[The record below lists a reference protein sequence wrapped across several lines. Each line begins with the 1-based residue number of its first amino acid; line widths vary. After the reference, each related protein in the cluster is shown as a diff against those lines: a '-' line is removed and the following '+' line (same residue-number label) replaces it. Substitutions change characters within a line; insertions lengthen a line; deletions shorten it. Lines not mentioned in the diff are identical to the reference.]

1 MSIELAD
8 AMRAMQSHGWLLLG
22 ATGQAVFSS
31 RFVLQWVYSERRGRS
46 AIPLVFWYVSIVGA
60 ALLLGYAIHLRDP
73 VFITAQ
79 SGGML
84 IYLRNLQLRRREAR
98 HVGAEENPC

>member
-1 MSIELAD
+1 MNPGLAD
-8 AMRAMQSHGWLLLG
+8 AMSSLQSHGWLLLG
-22 ATGQAVFSS
+22 VIGQAVFSS

-46 AIPLVFWYVSIVGA
+46 AIPQAFWYLSIAGA
-60 ALLLGYAIHLRDP
+60 ALLLGYAIHLGDP

-84 IYLRNLQLRRREAR
+84 IYLRNLQLRHREAR
-98 HVGAEENPC
+98 GHGAEQSRC

>member
-1 MSIELAD
+1 MNAFSLHAP
-8 AMRAMQSHGWLLLG
+8 GWLLLG
-22 ATGQAVFSS
+22 IVGQVVFSS

>member
-1 MSIELAD
+1 MTDMLSQAMLAL
-8 AMRAMQSHGWLLLG
+8 QSHGWLLLG
-22 ATGQAVFSS
+22 AIGQAVFSS
-31 RFVLQWVYSERRGRS
+31 RFVLQWVYSERRGQS
-46 AIPLVFWYVSIVGA
+46 AIPMLFWYVSIIGA

-98 HVGAEENPC
+98 ETAAEGSSC